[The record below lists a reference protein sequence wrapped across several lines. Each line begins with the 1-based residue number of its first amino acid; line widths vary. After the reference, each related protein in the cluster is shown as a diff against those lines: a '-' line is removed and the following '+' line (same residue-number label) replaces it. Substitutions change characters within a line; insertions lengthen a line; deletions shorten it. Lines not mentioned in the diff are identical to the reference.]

1 MDPRDFLQRLIDE
14 RGLNPNSLAAATKN
28 KTKQPQIFRFL
39 KGTAKEPKRSTWEPV
54 AQFFRVPV
62 EAFFD
67 GRVAAKA
74 WSDHLAELPNW
85 TPEDPQ
91 PPKGGHWVEGPRIGV
106 TSGNWLS
113 LVEPTIEPRTILWE
127 SLLSEPLPQQFKMAV
142 PDDALAPAY
151 PAGSL
156 FIWSTVKEARVGSV
170 VLVRDEFGQPHA
182 RRHGQGRAPGQW
194 VAEATGPG
202 FLPFS
207 GAAVTLLAVAEE
219 ERRPMP

>member
-1 MDPRDFLQRLIDE
+1 MKDADRRENFAAYVRQRLGGDRAKLMRKTGLSKGRITQLFDQKEPFGE
-14 RGLNPNSLAAATKN
+14 RAAANLTDALGLPAGYFEK
-28 KTKQPQIFRFL
+28 P
-39 KGTAKEPKRSTWEPV
+39 A
-54 AQFFRVPV
+54 PV
-62 EAFFD
+62 ED
-67 GRVAAKA
+67 
-74 WSDHLAELPNW
+74 L
-85 TPEDPQ
+85 Q